1 MNTFAARG
9 RRAGG
14 SFLNDSVHVHLTYA
28 TGAYLSRL
36 PRALCNLSLRLLRRA
51 S

>member
-14 SFLNDSVHVHLTYA
+14 SFLNDRVYVRLTYA
-28 TGAYLSRL
+28 TGAYLSR
-36 PRALCNLSLRLLRRA
+36 ALCTLSLRLLRRA

>member
-14 SFLNDSVHVHLTYA
+14 SFLNDGVHVHLIYA
-28 TGAYLSRL
+28 TCPYLS
-36 PRALCNLSLRLLRRA
+36 RALCNLSLRLLRRA